1 VIPRRSA
8 PPVTPVPKRDED
20 RAGELQMGN
29 PFNDALTRACE
40 RAGISR
46 ITPHGLRHTGNDLL
60 RRFASREVVMSI
72 TGHSTP
78 AMHSHYSHVDA
89 GEKAAAVGKVIE
101 LVTRRTENTSK
112 TSQRGLE
119 RGLLESP
126 AEKAAA
132 TG

>member
-1 VIPRRSA
+1 
-8 PPVTPVPKRDED
+8 
-20 RAGELQMGN
+20 
-29 PFNDALTRACE
+29 
-40 RAGISR
+40 
-46 ITPHGLRHTGNDLL
+46 
-60 RRFASREVVMSI
+60 MSI

-101 LVTRRTENTSK
+101 LVTRKTERTSK

-119 RGLLESP
+119 RGLLSSP
-126 AEKAAA
+126 AEEATA